1 MTKRTPIRFI
11 CETTLLLLLA
21 HTVSAQDATPLEKT
35 RENLRLWLE
44 TMQKQQSE
52 VTAWKNDQEVL
63 ANYKEALETE
73 IAQYKEQIASAKTR
87 AGAADLESQ
96 GKLKVRD
103 QYATAEKLLAAEL
116 RVMEENFAKC
126 IPLLPAP
133 VTRFPKIAVGIET
146 LKKNLTLP
154 ADQQTDD
161 VAKRLA
167 NLTELMA
174 EAEKFQQGVNVH
186 NELHKKSDGNEYNMQ
201 VVYFGLAAAYA
212 VNEDGSFAL
221 VGRPTNTGW
230 KFTEQNELAATIKK
244 LIVTATT
251 DKDSTFTQL
260 PLPTP

>member
-1 MTKRTPIRFI
+1 M
-11 CETTLLLLLA
+11 LLA
-21 HTVSAQDATPLEKT
+21 HPALAQETTPLEKT
-35 RENLRLWLE
+35 RQNLRLWVE
-44 TMQKQQSE
+44 TMQKQQQE
-52 VTAWKNDQEVL
+52 INDWKSDQEVL
-63 ANYKEALETE
+63 TNYKEALQTE
-73 IAQYKEQIASAKTR
+73 ITQYKEQIASAKAR

-96 GKLKVRD
+96 NKLTTRD
-103 QYATAEKLLAAEL
+103 QYSNAEKLLAKEL

-126 IPLLPAP
+126 IPLLPVP
-133 VTRFPKIAVGIET
+133 ISRFPKIAVGIET
-146 LKKNLTLP
+146 LNKNLSLP
-154 ADQQTDD
+154 ADQQVDD

-221 VGRPTNTGW
+221 VGRPTESGW
-230 KFTEQNELAATIKK
+230 IFTEQNQLAADIKK
-244 LIVTATT
+244 LLLTATT
-251 DKDSTFTQL
+251 EKDTTFTNL